1 MIIGIDIDNVI
12 TNTTECVLDYI
23 NERLPDANFKVE
35 NVKEYW
41 LEKIMP
47 KGYEWIINQAFSDK
61 QMWKNVKLIDG
72 AAQYIRQLMF
82 DGHEIYFV
90 TSTTSDNFRKK
101 IKFLQRNLYLPP
113 NYAENHTISIK
124 KKQLLNIHFLV
135 DDYLNNLT
143 GNREY
148 YSICLDY
155 PWNRNFDDND
165 EEDFVRVKNW
175 EEIYYAIK
183 GRVFEMQGLFK

>member
-23 NERLPDANFKVE
+23 NERLPNVNFKVE

-61 QMWKNVKLIDG
+61 QMWKKVELING

-82 DGHEIYFV
+82 DGHEVYFV

-113 NYAENHTISIK
+113 NYVENHTISIK

-155 PWNRNFDDND
+155 PWNRNFNDND

-183 GRVFEMQGLFK
+183 GKAFEMQGLFK

>member
-1 MIIGIDIDNVI
+1 MKIGIDIDNVI

-23 NERLPDANFKVE
+23 NERLPNVNFKVE

-47 KGYEWIINQAFSDK
+47 EGYEWIINQAFSDK
-61 QMWKNVKLIDG
+61 QMWKKVELIDG
-72 AAQYIRQLMF
+72 AAQYIRQLRL
-82 DGHEIYFV
+82 DGHEVYFV

-155 PWNRNFDDND
+155 PWNRNFNDND

-183 GRVFEMQGLFK
+183 EKVFEMQGLFK

>member
-23 NERLPDANFKVE
+23 NERLPNVKFKVE

-47 KGYEWIINQAFSDK
+47 EGYEWIINQAFSDK

-82 DGHEIYFV
+82 DGHEVYFV

-124 KKQLLNIHFLV
+124 RKQLLNIHFLV

-155 PWNRNFDDND
+155 PWNRNFDDD

-183 GRVFEMQGLFK
+183 GKVFEMQGLFK

>member
-23 NERLPDANFKVE
+23 NERLPNVNFKVE
-35 NVKEYW
+35 DVKEYW

-72 AAQYIRQLMF
+72 AAQYIQQLMF

-101 IKFLQRNLYLPP
+101 IKFLQRSLYLPP
-113 NYAENHTISIK
+113 DYAENHTISIK

-155 PWNRNFDDND
+155 PWNRNFNDND

-183 GRVFEMQGLFK
+183 GRAFEMQGLFK

>member
-1 MIIGIDIDNVI
+1 MKIGIDIDNVI

-23 NERLPDANFKVE
+23 NERLPNVNFKVKDVE
-35 NVKEYW
+35 EYW

-72 AAQYIRQLMF
+72 AAQYIRQLMI
-82 DGHEIYFV
+82 DGHEVYFV

-155 PWNRNFDDND
+155 PWNRNFNDND